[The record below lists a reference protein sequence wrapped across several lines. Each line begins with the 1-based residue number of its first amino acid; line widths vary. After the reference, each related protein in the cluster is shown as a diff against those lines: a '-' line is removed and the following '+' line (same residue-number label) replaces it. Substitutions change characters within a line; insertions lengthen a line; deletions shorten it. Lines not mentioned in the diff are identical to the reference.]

1 MQEPTGTKAIVF
13 SGGGAYGA
21 YEVGVMKALST
32 GESAATGDKPLDAD
46 VFTGTSV
53 GNFNAA
59 VLTMQ
64 AGNSAEAA
72 KRLEQIWLYEI
83 ADRGGARGN
92 GVYRIR
98 GNPPG
103 YLENTGFRNPFEPLF
118 RAAGDAAY
126 LGACSGWLCA
136 PPSS

>member
-1 MQEPTGTKAIVF
+1 MQDLHSGTKAIVF

-21 YEVGVMKALST
+21 YEVGVIKALAA
-32 GESAATGDKPLDAD
+32 GESSATGKKPLDAD

-59 VLTMQ
+59 VLTMLP
-64 AGNSAEAA
+64 GNPVEAA

-98 GNPPG
+98 G
-103 YLENTGFRNPFEPLF
+103 
-118 RAAGDAAY
+118 
-126 LGACSGWLCA
+126 
-136 PPSS
+136 